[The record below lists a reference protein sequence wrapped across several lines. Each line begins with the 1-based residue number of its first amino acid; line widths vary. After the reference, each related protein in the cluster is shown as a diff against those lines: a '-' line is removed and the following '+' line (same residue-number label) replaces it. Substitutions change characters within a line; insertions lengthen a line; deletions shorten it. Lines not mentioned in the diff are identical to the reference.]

1 MKNIRFLCENF
12 PFFFFFFFFGCK
24 IFNIFELIRDYVYR
38 NVNSKSQKLSSLSK
52 NGGNSTFCILTLSAL
67 QMKGLR
73 LQTAEPNETAR
84 NEPPQQDL
92 YCLPFCFWRLTH
104 TSVWNKGS
112 DQIQRW
118 KSSLLKLKAE
128 RVESPCKVYG
138 SVSPII
144 KEILFFFHTLWAERD
159 F

>member
-1 MKNIRFLCENF
+1 M
-12 PFFFFFFFFGCK
+12 
-24 IFNIFELIRDYVYR
+24 YR

-52 NGGNSTFCILTLSAL
+52 NGGNSTFCILTLTAL
-67 QMKGLR
+67 QIKGLR
-73 LQTAEPNETAR
+73 LQTADPNETAH

-112 DQIQRW
+112 DQIQKW

-144 KEILFFFHTLWAERD
+144 KEILFFSYPLRWKRFLIFNPFTSEFLKWANPSLNLDSPIVSNRD
-159 F
+159 FH